1 MATEQRLWSET
12 DVPQDEGWLFIF
24 VLKTRRLIPRPVFI
38 IRISLLNVTVN
49 LSYVYWDSYFVTKVH
64 GTQINLQLPLYFVGW
79 ILSWNKWECVVLC
92 ASPEFLILNYR
103 VTGTILTLGTSRAHS
118 HHSGQQVARK
128 ML

>member
-24 VLKTRRLIPRPVFI
+24 VLKTHRLIPRPVFI
-38 IRISLLNVTVN
+38 ICISLLNVTVN

-79 ILSWNKWECVVLC
+79 LDPELEQMGMRCVVCIPGISDLKLQSHWDDSH
-92 ASPEFLILNYR
+92 AGNEQSTF
-103 VTGTILTLGTSRAHS
+103 TS
-118 HHSGQQVARK
+118 
-128 ML
+128 